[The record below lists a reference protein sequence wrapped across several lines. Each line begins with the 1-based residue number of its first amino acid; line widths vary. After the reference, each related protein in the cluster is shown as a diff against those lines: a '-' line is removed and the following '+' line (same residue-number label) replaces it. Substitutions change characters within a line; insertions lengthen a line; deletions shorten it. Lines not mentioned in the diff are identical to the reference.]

1 MKETWTIL
9 ISTMLCVTAAVNAAD
24 FSDKQ
29 ADVNSLPNVPEAFE
43 VTLFAREPLVRQPCS
58 MAFDARGRLFVGM
71 GPQYRNPTPETP
83 GDSVVMVLDTDHD
96 GQADQTKVFATG
108 FNAVQGLAWHG
119 RDLWVANAPDLTV
132 VRDLDGDD
140 EADEYVRIY
149 TDLGN
154 LEHGLHGLTWAPDGK
169 LYMSKGNSKG
179 LTQPGRVAPK
189 PFRDLWGVTAP
200 PGTPDFPEPQ
210 VFQKQDYRHAYHD
223 PADDWGMDGGVL
235 RCDDGGGNLEI
246 VSRGFRNPWDIALDD
261 GFDWLGTDND
271 QTTGDRVFM
280 PFDGAHFGWNH
291 PWSSHWS
298 AASHLPTA
306 PVSGPL
312 FEGSGTGVVF
322 GDSPQFPPEYRGVYF
337 INDWL
342 RKTTFVW
349 RPHWDGA
356 LMRPRDGDWEPFIVG
371 GDSLFRPTDI
381 EFGPDGALWVLG
393 WSSGYG
399 AEWKDGQLTNEGR
412 IFRITWK
419 EAPPITATAGSGIRQ
434 NSLSPSQ
441 GILANSTTSQLIG
454 DFSSPLSVRRIDAQD
469 ELVRRGAPIRD
480 ALIETLQSGRLTKIQ
495 ETWTAWALGRIAV
508 DDTSIDQFFA
518 QLSTGGSKT
527 KASLNL
533 RIQAVRILG
542 ERARRGAS
550 FAGLDDAMRTSLVD
564 DEPRVRM
571 AAVQAVL
578 RSGRKVD
585 NLHEELCSLL
595 DRESDAT
602 VYYAAWQ
609 ALRRLLS
616 EADLR
621 SLLDD
626 PRGPVQRAAL
636 LALLE
641 THSLSRQEVAAVLAK
656 RTAPAVR
663 EIAELWL
670 AKAGAGA
677 AEPVVRGRP
686 IDAPSVA
693 SAVPSNDGVAVVGR
707 LSTKSHHRYRI
718 QPGGLRPG
726 AAAYSDRN
734 YRFSTMPDELV
745 GLDIVQT
752 ANNDDGSQGDDWL
765 SVDALLPVRV
775 YVGNDMRQTP
785 PKWLSEEFRRT
796 EHIVAIDEG
805 ARFQLFVRDY
815 SAGPVA
821 LGGNT
826 NDGKSGGKG
835 NYIVAVQPQPLQKQ
849 ETSATVEQ
857 ALALLETADA
867 ARGELLFRHVGGA
880 GCFKCHSLDDA
891 RNAFGP
897 NLGGVGLRANHRH
910 LVQSIIDPSAV
921 ITEGFTMQTVL
932 TDDGKTYSGVLLEE
946 SGLSVSL
953 GMSTGERVDI
963 PKSQI
968 EERRTSRVSAMPSM
982 ANILSPQQ
990 VADVAAFLALRK
1002 TAVSKPVADPDARFS
1017 VQEKRDRMII
1027 SLSGQSIAEF
1037 VFSDPKILRPYFAQ
1051 VRTPSGSQ
1059 VTRNHPPVAGVDA
1072 TDHDTM
1078 HPGIWL
1084 AFGDISGH
1092 DFWRNKGR
1100 IEHLRFIEPPTTKNN
1115 SLTFATQ
1122 SRLLSPDGSELC
1134 RMRSRFEL
1142 HARPVGWLLSWE
1154 ATFQSDTGE
1163 FSFGDQEEMGFGA
1176 RVATPLTEKNGGV
1189 ITSSTGRRTAAST
1202 WGQAAAWCDY
1212 SGKLGSHPVGITLIP
1227 DADNFRA
1234 SWWHNRDYGVFVA
1247 NPFGRAAMKQG
1258 DKSTVTIPRG
1268 QPFRIRFTAVIHEG
1282 RAFNPEAELQALLE
1296 EREPVEARTKKES
1309 P

>member
-1 MKETWTIL
+1 MKETWTLL
-9 ISTMLCVTAAVNAAD
+9 ISTMLCVTAAANAAD

-29 ADVNSLPNVPEAFE
+29 ADTDALPTVPAAFE

-210 VFQKQDYRHAYHD
+210 VFRKQDYRHAYHD

-261 GFDWLGTDND
+261 GFNWLGTDND

-298 AASHLPTA
+298 AAPHPPTA

-322 GDSPQFPPEYRGVYF
+322 GDSLQFPPEYRSVFF

-356 LMRPRDGDWEPFIVG
+356 LMRPRGGDWEPFIVG
-371 GDSLFRPTDI
+371 GKSLFRPTDI

-399 AEWKDGQLTNEGR
+399 AEWKDGHLTNEGR

-419 EAPPITATAGSGIRQ
+419 EAPPITVTGKGQ
-434 NSLSPSQ
+434 SLKKCSVEE
-441 GILANSTTSQLIG
+441 LIG

-469 ELVRRGAPIRD
+469 ELVRRGAPIRQT
-480 ALIETLQSGRLTKIQ
+480 LIETLQSGRLTKMQ
-495 ETWTAWALGRIAV
+495 ETWTAWTLGRIAI
-508 DDTSIDQFFA
+508 DDTTIDQFFV
-518 QLSTGGSKT
+518 QLPAGRSKAR
-527 KASLNL
+527 ASLNL
-533 RIQAVRILG
+533 RIQTVRILG
-542 ERARRGAS
+542 ERARRGES
-550 FAGLDDAMRTSLVD
+550 FAGLDDALRASLVD

-578 RSGRKVD
+578 RAGRKGEG
-585 NLHEELCSLL
+585 LHEELCSLL

-602 VYYAAWQ
+602 VFYSGWQ

-616 EADLR
+616 EADLC

-641 THSLSRQEVAAVLAK
+641 THSLSRQEVAAVRA
-656 RTAPAVR
+656 RDTAPEVR
-663 EIAELWL
+663 KIAELWL
-670 AKAGAGA
+670 EKAGGGA

-693 SAVPSNDGVAVVGR
+693 SAVPSNDRVAVVGR
-707 LSTKSHHRYRI
+707 LSTKSSHRYRI

-734 YRFSTMPDELV
+734 YRFSTVADELE
-745 GLDIVQT
+745 GLDLVQT

-765 SVDALLPVRV
+765 SVDALLPIRV

-785 PKWLSEEFRRT
+785 PKWLSKAFRRT
-796 EHIVAIDEG
+796 EHVVAIDEG
-805 ARFQLFVRDY
+805 TRFQLFVREY

-826 NDGKSGGKG
+826 DDGKPGGKG
-835 NYIVAVQPQPLQKQ
+835 NYIVAVQLQPLQKQ
-849 ETSATVEQ
+849 ETPATVEQ
-857 ALALLETADA
+857 GLALLETADA

-897 NLGGVGLRANHRH
+897 NLGGVGLRANPRH
-910 LVQSIIDPSAV
+910 LVQSIIDPSAI

-953 GMSTGERVDI
+953 GLSSGERVDI
-963 PKSQI
+963 PKSQV

-1002 TAVSKPVADPDARFS
+1002 TAVTKPVADPDARFS

-1027 SLSGQSIAEF
+1027 TLSGQSIAEF
-1037 VFSDPKILRPYFAQ
+1037 VFSNPKILRPYFAQ
-1051 VRTPSGSQ
+1051 VRTLSGRQ

-1072 TDHDTM
+1072 TDHATM
-1078 HPGIWL
+1078 HPGIWM
-1084 AFGDISGH
+1084 AFGDVSGH

-1100 IEHLRFIEPPTTKNN
+1100 IEHLRFTEPPTTNNN

-1122 SRLLSPDGSELC
+1122 SRLLSRDSSELC
-1134 RMRSRFEL
+1134 RMLCRFEL
-1142 HARPVGWLLSWE
+1142 RARPAGWLLSWE

-1163 FSFGDQEEMGFGA
+1163 FFFGDQEEMGFGA

-1189 ITSSTGRRTAAST
+1189 ITSSTGRRSAAST
-1202 WGQAAAWCDY
+1202 WGQVAAWCDY

-1268 QPFRIRFTAVIHEG
+1268 QPFRIRFRAVIHEG
-1282 RAFNPEAELQALLE
+1282 RDFDPEAELRDLLE

>member
-1 MKETWTIL
+1 MKETWTLL
-9 ISTMLCVTAAVNAAD
+9 ISTILCVAAAANAAD
-24 FSDKQ
+24 FNDKQ
-29 ADVNSLPNVPEAFE
+29 ADTDALPAVPEAFE

-140 EADEYVRIY
+140 EADKYVRIY

-210 VFQKQDYRHAYHD
+210 VFRKQDYRHAYHD

-261 GFDWLGTDND
+261 GFNWLGTDND

-291 PWSSHWS
+291 SWSSHWS
-298 AASHLPTA
+298 AAPHPPTA

-322 GDSPQFPPEYRGVYF
+322 GDSLQFPREYRSVFF

-356 LMRPRDGDWEPFIVG
+356 LMRPCGGDWEPFIVG
-371 GDSLFRPTDI
+371 GKSLFRPTDI

-399 AEWKDGQLTNEGR
+399 AEWKDDQLTNEGR

-419 EAPPITATAGSGIRQ
+419 EAPPITVTGKGQ
-434 NSLSPSQ
+434 SLKKCSVEE
-441 GILANSTTSQLIG
+441 LIG

-469 ELVRRGAPIRD
+469 ELVRRGVLARQE
-480 ALIETLQSGRLTKIQ
+480 LVERLRSGRLPKIQ
-495 ETWTAWALGRIAV
+495 ETWTAWTLGRIAIE
-508 DDTSIDQFFA
+508 DTTIDRFFA
-518 QLSTGGSKT
+518 QLLADGSKPRD
-527 KASLNL
+527 SLNL
-533 RIQAVRILG
+533 RIQSVRLLG

-550 FAGLDDAMRTSLVD
+550 FAGLDDALRTSLVA

-578 RSGRKVD
+578 RAGRKGES
-585 NLHEELCSLL
+585 LHEELCSLL
-595 DRESDAT
+595 ERESDAT
-602 VYYAAWQ
+602 VFYAGWQ

-641 THSLSRQEVAAVLAK
+641 THSLSRREVAAVVAK
-656 RTAPAVR
+656 NTAPEVR
-663 EIAELWL
+663 KIAELWL
-670 AKAGAGA
+670 AKAGIEA

-686 IDAPSVA
+686 IDASSLS
-693 SAVPSNDGVAVVGR
+693 SAVPSNGGVAVVGR
-707 LSTKSHHRYRI
+707 LSTKSRDAYRI
-718 QPGGLRPG
+718 HPGGLRIG

-734 YRFSTMPDELV
+734 YRFSTVPDQLV
-745 GLDIVQT
+745 GLDLVQT
-752 ANNDDGSQGDDWL
+752 ANNDDGSRGNDWL
-765 SVDALLPVRV
+765 SVDARLPVRV
-775 YVGNDMRQTP
+775 FVGNDMRQTP
-785 PKWLSEEFRRT
+785 PKWLSEKFRRT
-796 EHIVAIDEG
+796 EHVVAIDEG
-805 ARFQLFVRDY
+805 ARFQLFVREY

-826 NDGKSGGKG
+826 DDGKPGGKG
-835 NYIVAVQPQPLQKQ
+835 NYIVAVQPQPLRKQ
-849 ETSATVEQ
+849 ETPATVEL

-867 ARGELLFRHVGGA
+867 ARGEMLFRHVGGA
-880 GCFKCHSLDDA
+880 GCFKCHSLDDK

-897 NLGGVGLRANHRH
+897 NLGSVGLRANHRH
-910 LVQSIIDPSAV
+910 LVQSIIKPSAV

-932 TDDGKTYSGVLLEE
+932 TEDGKTFSGVLLEE

-953 GMSTGERVDI
+953 GISTGERVDI
-963 PKSQI
+963 SKSRI
-968 EERRTSRVSAMPSM
+968 EERHSSRVSAMPSL
-982 ANILSPQQ
+982 ANNLSPQQ
-990 VADVAAFLALRK
+990 VADVATFLALQK
-1002 TAVSKPVADPDARFS
+1002 AAVSKPVADPEAQFS
-1017 VQEKRDRMII
+1017 VREKPDRLII

-1037 VFSDPKILRPYFAQ
+1037 VFSDPKILRPYFSQ
-1051 VRTPSGSQ
+1051 VRTPSGRQ

-1084 AFGDISGH
+1084 AFGDVSGH

-1100 IEHLRFIEPPTTKNN
+1100 IEHLRFTEPPTTKNN
-1115 SLTFATQ
+1115 SLSFATQ
-1122 SRLLSPDGSELC
+1122 SRLLSPDSSELC
-1134 RMRSRFEL
+1134 RMLSRFEL
-1142 HARPVGWLLSWE
+1142 RVRPAGWLLSWV

-1189 ITSSTGRRTAAST
+1189 ITSSTDRRSAAST

-1212 SGKLGSHPVGITLIP
+1212 SGKLGAHPVGITLIP
-1227 DADNFRA
+1227 DADNFRE

-1258 DKSTVTIPRG
+1258 DNSTVTIRRG
-1268 QPFRIRFTAVIHEG
+1268 QPFHICFNAVIHEG
-1282 RAFNPEAELQALLE
+1282 RDFDPRAELRVIQEVGDPPA
-1296 EREPVEARTKKES
+1296 ARTTKGS

>member
-9 ISTMLCVTAAVNAAD
+9 ISTMLCVTAAANAAD

-29 ADVNSLPNVPEAFE
+29 ADTDALPAVPAAFE

-210 VFQKQDYRHAYHD
+210 VFRKQVYRHAYHD

-246 VSRGFRNPWDIALDD
+246 VSRGFRNPWDVALDD
-261 GFDWLGTDND
+261 GFNWLGTDND

-298 AASHLPTA
+298 AAPHPPTA

-356 LMRPRDGDWEPFIVG
+356 LMRPRGGDWEPFIVG
-371 GDSLFRPTDI
+371 GKSLFRPTDI

-419 EAPPITATAGSGIRQ
+419 EAPPIKATGKGR
-434 NSLSPSQ
+434 SLKKYSVEE
-441 GILANSTTSQLIG
+441 LIS

-469 ELVRRGAPIRD
+469 ELVRRGAPVRQT
-480 ALIETLQSGRLTKIQ
+480 LIETLQSGRLTKMQ
-495 ETWTAWALGRIAV
+495 ETWTAWTLGRIAI
-508 DDTSIDQFFA
+508 DDTTIDQFFA
-518 QLSTGGSKT
+518 QLLAHGSKPRP
-527 KASLNL
+527 SLSL

-550 FAGLDDAMRTSLVD
+550 FAGLNDALRTSLAD

-578 RSGRKVD
+578 RANRR
-585 NLHEELCSLL
+585 NLYEELCSLL
-595 DRESDAT
+595 ERESDAT

-857 ALALLETADA
+857 ALALLETADP
-867 ARGELLFRHVGGA
+867 ARGELLFRHVSGA
-880 GCFKCHSLDDA
+880 GCFKCHSLDAA
-891 RNAFGP
+891 RNVFGP

-910 LVQSIIDPSAV
+910 LVQSIIEPSAV

-990 VADVAAFLALRK
+990 VADVAAFLAVQK
-1002 TAVSKPVADPDARFS
+1002 TAVSKPNVDPDARFS
-1017 VQEKRDRMII
+1017 VKEKPDRLII
-1027 SLSGQSIAEF
+1027 SLSEQSIAEF

-1051 VRTPSGSQ
+1051 VRTPSGRQ
-1059 VTRNHPPVAGVDA
+1059 VTRNHPPVAGVDG

-1084 AFGDISGH
+1084 AFGDVSGH

-1100 IEHLRFIEPPTTKNN
+1100 IDHLRFTEPPTTKNN
-1115 SLTFATQ
+1115 VLTFATQ
-1122 SRLLSPDGSELC
+1122 SRLLRSDGSELC

-1142 HARPVGWLLSWE
+1142 YARPVGWLLSWE

-1189 ITSSTGRRTAAST
+1189 ITSSTGRRSAAST
-1202 WGQAAAWCDY
+1202 WGQVAAWCDY
-1212 SGKLGSHPVGITLIP
+1212 SGKLGERPVGITLIP

-1282 RAFNPEAELQALLE
+1282 QNFAPAAELRAIQ
-1296 EREPVEARTKKES
+1296 EARDQSEAGTKKES

>member
-1 MKETWTIL
+1 MKKTWALL
-9 ISTMLCVTAAVNAAD
+9 ISTMLCVTAAARAAD
-24 FSDKQ
+24 FNGKQ
-29 ADVNSLPNVPEAFE
+29 ADVDALPTVPAAFQ
-43 VTLFAREPLVRQPCS
+43 VTMFAREPLVRQPCS

-71 GPQYRNPTPETP
+71 GPQYRNPTPKTP

-108 FNAVQGLAWHG
+108 FNAVQGMAWHG

-132 VRDLDGDD
+132 VRDLDRDD

-200 PGTPDFPEPQ
+200 PGTPGFPEQQ
-210 VFQKQDYRHAYHD
+210 VFSKQDYRHAYHD

-246 VSRGFRNPWDIALDD
+246 VSRGFRNPWDIAMDD
-261 GFDWLGTDND
+261 GFHWLGTDND

-298 AASHLPTA
+298 AAPHPPTA

-322 GDSPQFPPEYRGVYF
+322 GDSPQFPPEYRGVFF

-356 LMRPRDGDWEPFIVG
+356 LMRPRGGDWEPFIVG
-371 GDSLFRPTDI
+371 GKSLFRPTDI

-399 AEWKDGQLTNEGR
+399 AEWKDGHLTNEGR

-419 EAPPITATAGSGIRQ
+419 ETPPIKAMVTDEG
-434 NSLSPSQ
+434 
-441 GILANSTTSQLIG
+441 QLVNQRSVEELIS
-454 DFSSPLSVRRIDAQD
+454 DFTSPLSVRRIDAQD
-469 ELVRRGAPIRD
+469 ELVRRGGPGRD
-480 ALIETLQSGRLTKIQ
+480 ALIETLRSGRLTKMQ
-495 ETWTAWALGRIAV
+495 ETWTAWTLGRIAI
-508 DDTSIDQFFA
+508 DDTTIDQFLA
-518 QLSTGGSKT
+518 QLSAGGSR
-527 KASLNL
+527 APSSLNL

-550 FAGLDDAMRTSLVD
+550 FAGLDDALRASLVD

-578 RSGRKVD
+578 RANRR
-585 NLHEELCSLL
+585 NLYVELCSLL
-595 DRESDAT
+595 ERESDAT

-677 AEPVVRGRP
+677 AQPVVRGRP

-707 LSTKSHHRYRI
+707 LSTKSRHRYRI

-726 AAAYSDRN
+726 MAAYSDRN
-734 YRFSTMPDELV
+734 YCFSTVPDELV
-745 GLDIVQT
+745 GLDLVQT
-752 ANNDDGSQGDDWL
+752 ANNDDGSRGNDWL
-765 SVDALLPVRV
+765 SVDARLPVRV

-805 ARFQLFVRDY
+805 ARFQLYVREY

-826 NDGKSGGKG
+826 DDGKSGGKG

-857 ALALLETADA
+857 ALVLLDTADT

-897 NLGGVGLRANHRH
+897 NLGGVGLRANPRH

-968 EERRTSRVSAMPSM
+968 DERRSSRVSAMPSM
-982 ANILSPQQ
+982 ADVLSPQQ
-990 VADVAAFLALRK
+990 VADVAMFLALRK
-1002 TAVSKPVADPDARFS
+1002 TAASKPVADPDARFS
-1017 VQEKRDRMII
+1017 VKEKPDRLII
-1027 SLSGQSIAEF
+1027 SLSEQSIAEF

-1051 VRTPSGSQ
+1051 VRTLSGRQ

-1084 AFGDISGH
+1084 AFGDVSGH

-1100 IEHLRFIEPPTTKNN
+1100 IEHLRFTEPPTTKNN

-1122 SRLLSPDGSELC
+1122 SRLLRSDGDELC
-1134 RMRSRFEL
+1134 DMRSRFEL
-1142 HARPVGWLLSWE
+1142 HARPAGWLLSWE
-1154 ATFQSDTGE
+1154 ATFQSDTRE

-1212 SGKLGSHPVGITLIP
+1212 SGKLGTHPVGITLIP

-1258 DKSTVTIPRG
+1258 DKSSVTIPRG
-1268 QPFRIRFTAVIHEG
+1268 QPFRIGFTAVIHEG
-1282 RAFNPEAELQALLE
+1282 LAFNPEAELQALLE
-1296 EREPVEARTKKES
+1296 EREPVDARTKKGS

>member
-1 MKETWTIL
+1 MKKTWALL
-9 ISTMLCVTAAVNAAD
+9 ISTMLCVSAAASAAD
-24 FSDKQ
+24 FNDKQ
-29 ADVNSLPNVPEAFE
+29 ADVDALPTVPAAFK
-43 VTLFAREPLVRQPCS
+43 VTMFAREPLVRQPCS

-96 GQADQTKVFATG
+96 GQADHTKVFATG

-154 LEHGLHGLTWAPDGK
+154 LEHGLHGLTWAPDGR

-200 PGTPDFPEPQ
+200 PGTPDFPEPH
-210 VFQKQDYRHAYHD
+210 VFRKQDYRHAYHD

-261 GFDWLGTDND
+261 GFNWLGTDND

-298 AASHLPTA
+298 AAPHPPTA

-322 GDSPQFPPEYRGVYF
+322 GDSLQFPPEYRSVFF

-419 EAPPITATAGSGIRQ
+419 EAPPVKAMVAGEGRSIEKC
-434 NSLSPSQ
+434 SVEE
-441 GILANSTTSQLIG
+441 LIS

-469 ELVRRGAPIRD
+469 ELVRRGGPGRD
-480 ALIETLQSGRLTKIQ
+480 ALIETLRSGRLTKMQ
-495 ETWTAWALGRIAV
+495 ETWTAWALGRIAI
-508 DDTSIDQFFA
+508 DDTTIDQFFA
-518 QLSTGGSKT
+518 QLPAGGSKAR
-527 KASLNL
+527 ASLNL

-542 ERARRGAS
+542 DRAGRGAS
-550 FAGLDDAMRTSLVD
+550 FAGLDDALRASLVD
-564 DEPRVRM
+564 VEPRVRM

-578 RSGRKVD
+578 RANRQ
-585 NLHEELCSLL
+585 NLYVELCSLL
-595 DRESDAT
+595 ERESDST
-602 VYYAAWQ
+602 VFYAAWQ
-609 ALRRLLS
+609 ALRRLLR

-636 LALLE
+636 LSLLE
-641 THSLSRQEVAAVLAK
+641 THSLSRQEVAAVLEK
-656 RTAPAVR
+656 NNAPEVR

-670 AKAGAGA
+670 AKAGVGA
-677 AEPVVRGRP
+677 AAPVVRGRP
-686 IDAPSVA
+686 IDASSVS
-693 SAVPSNDGVAVVGR
+693 SAVPSNDGVAVVGE
-707 LSTKSHHRYRI
+707 LSTKSQHRYRI
-718 QPGGLRPG
+718 QPGGLLPG
-726 AAAYSDRN
+726 IAAYSDRN
-734 YRFSTMPDELV
+734 YRFSTVPDELV
-745 GLDIVQT
+745 GLDLVQT
-752 ANNDDGSQGDDWL
+752 ANDDDGSRGDDWL
-765 SVDALLPVRV
+765 SFKALLPVRV
-775 YVGNDMRQTP
+775 HVGNDMRQTP
-785 PKWLSEEFRRT
+785 PQWLSEEFRRT

-805 ARFQLFVRDY
+805 ARFQLYVREY

-826 NDGKSGGKG
+826 DDGISGGKG
-835 NYIVAVQPQPLQKQ
+835 NYIVAVQPQPFAKR
-849 ETSATVEQ
+849 ETPTTVEQ
-857 ALALLETADA
+857 ALPLLETADA
-867 ARGELLFRHVGGA
+867 ARGELLFRHAGGA
-880 GCFKCHSLDDA
+880 GCFKCHSLDAA

-897 NLGGVGLRANHRH
+897 NLGGIGLRANHRH
-910 LVQSIIDPSAV
+910 LVQSIIEPSAV
-921 ITEGFTMQTVL
+921 ITEGFTMQTIL
-932 TDDGKTYSGVLLEE
+932 TDAGKMFSGVLLEE

-968 EERRTSRVSAMPSM
+968 EERRNSRVSAMPSM
-982 ANILSPQQ
+982 ANVLSPQQ
-990 VADVAAFLALRK
+990 VADVAAFLAMQK
-1002 TAVSKPVADPDARFS
+1002 TDLSKPVADPPGRFS
-1017 VQEKRDRMII
+1017 VKEKRDRLII
-1027 SLSGQSIAEF
+1027 SLSGQPIAEF

-1051 VRTPSGSQ
+1051 VRTPSGHQ

-1084 AFGDISGH
+1084 AFGDVSGH

-1100 IEHLRFIEPPTTKNN
+1100 IEHLRFTEPPTTKNN

-1134 RMRSRFEL
+1134 RMLSRFEL
-1142 HARPVGWLLSWE
+1142 RARPAGWLLSWE

-1212 SGKLGSHPVGITLIP
+1212 SGKLGAHPVGITLIP

-1258 DKSTVTIPRG
+1258 DKSSVTIPRG
-1268 QPFRIRFTAVIHEG
+1268 QPFRIGFTAVIHEG
-1282 RAFNPEAELQALLE
+1282 LAFNPEAELQALLE
-1296 EREPVEARTKKES
+1296 ERVPAEARAKKES

>member
-1 MKETWTIL
+1 MKETWTLL
-9 ISTMLCVTAAVNAAD
+9 ISTILCVAAAANAAD
-24 FSDKQ
+24 FNDKQ
-29 ADVNSLPNVPEAFE
+29 ADTDALPAVPEAFE

-140 EADEYVRIY
+140 EADKYVRIY

-210 VFQKQDYRHAYHD
+210 VFRKQDYRHAYHD

-261 GFDWLGTDND
+261 GFNWLGTDND

-291 PWSSHWS
+291 SWSSHWS
-298 AASHLPTA
+298 AAPHPPTA

-322 GDSPQFPPEYRGVYF
+322 GDSLQFPREYRSVFF

-356 LMRPRDGDWEPFIVG
+356 LMRPCGGDWEPFIVG
-371 GDSLFRPTDI
+371 GKSLFRPTDI
-381 EFGPDGALWVLG
+381 GFGPDGALWVLG

-399 AEWKDGQLTNEGR
+399 AEWKDDQLTNEGR

-419 EAPPITATAGSGIRQ
+419 EAPPITVTGKGQ
-434 NSLSPSQ
+434 SLKKCSVEE
-441 GILANSTTSQLIG
+441 LIG

-469 ELVRRGAPIRD
+469 ELVRRGVLARQE
-480 ALIETLQSGRLTKIQ
+480 LVERLRSGRLPKIQ
-495 ETWTAWALGRIAV
+495 ETWTAWTLGRIAI
-508 DDTSIDQFFA
+508 DDTTIDRFFA
-518 QLSTGGSKT
+518 QLLADGSKPRD
-527 KASLNL
+527 SLNL
-533 RIQAVRILG
+533 RIQSVRLLG

-550 FAGLDDAMRTSLVD
+550 FAGLDDALRTSLVA

-578 RSGRKVD
+578 RAGRKGES
-585 NLHEELCSLL
+585 LHEELCSLL
-595 DRESDAT
+595 ERESDAT
-602 VYYAAWQ
+602 VFYAGWQ

-641 THSLSRQEVAAVLAK
+641 THSLSRREVAAVVAK
-656 RTAPAVR
+656 NTAPEVR
-663 EIAELWL
+663 KIAELWL
-670 AKAGAGA
+670 AKAGIEA

-686 IDAPSVA
+686 IDASSLS
-693 SAVPSNDGVAVVGR
+693 SAVPSNGGVAVVGR
-707 LSTKSHHRYRI
+707 LSTKSRDAYRI
-718 QPGGLRPG
+718 HPGGLRIG

-734 YRFSTMPDELV
+734 YRFSTVPDQLV
-745 GLDIVQT
+745 GLDLVQT
-752 ANNDDGSQGDDWL
+752 ANNDDGSRGNDWL
-765 SVDALLPVRV
+765 SVDARLPVRV
-775 YVGNDMRQTP
+775 FVGNDMRQTP
-785 PKWLSEEFRRT
+785 PKWLSEKFRRT
-796 EHIVAIDEG
+796 EHVVAIDEG
-805 ARFQLFVRDY
+805 ARFQLFVREY

-826 NDGKSGGKG
+826 DDGKPGGKA
-835 NYIVAVQPQPLQKQ
+835 NYIVAVQPQPLRKQ
-849 ETSATVEQ
+849 ETPATVEL

-867 ARGELLFRHVGGA
+867 ARGEMLFRHVGGA
-880 GCFKCHSLDDA
+880 GCFKCHSLDDK

-897 NLGGVGLRANHRH
+897 NLGSVGLRANHRH
-910 LVQSIIDPSAV
+910 LVQSIIKPSAV

-932 TDDGKTYSGVLLEE
+932 TEDGKTFSGVLLEE

-963 PKSQI
+963 SKSRI
-968 EERRTSRVSAMPSM
+968 EERHSSRVSAMPSL
-982 ANILSPQQ
+982 ANNLSPQQ
-990 VADVAAFLALRK
+990 VADVATFLALQK
-1002 TAVSKPVADPDARFS
+1002 AAVSKPVADPEAQFS
-1017 VQEKRDRMII
+1017 VREKPDRLII

-1037 VFSDPKILRPYFAQ
+1037 VFSDPKILRPYFSQ
-1051 VRTPSGSQ
+1051 VRTPSGRQ

-1084 AFGDISGH
+1084 AFGDVSGH

-1100 IEHLRFIEPPTTKNN
+1100 IEHLRFTEPPTTKNN
-1115 SLTFATQ
+1115 SLSFATQ
-1122 SRLLSPDGSELC
+1122 SRLLSPDSSELC
-1134 RMRSRFEL
+1134 RMLSRFEL
-1142 HARPVGWLLSWE
+1142 RVRPAGWLLSWV

-1189 ITSSTGRRTAAST
+1189 ITSSTDRRSAAST

-1212 SGKLGSHPVGITLIP
+1212 SGKLGAHPVGITLIP
-1227 DADNFRA
+1227 DADNFRE

-1258 DKSTVTIPRG
+1258 DNSTVTIRRG
-1268 QPFRIRFTAVIHEG
+1268 QPFHICFNAVIHEG
-1282 RAFNPEAELQALLE
+1282 RDFDPRAELRVIQEVGDPPA
-1296 EREPVEARTKKES
+1296 ARTTKGS

>member
-1 MKETWTIL
+1 MKETWTLL
-9 ISTMLCVTAAVNAAD
+9 ISTMLFVTTAANAAD

-29 ADVNSLPNVPEAFE
+29 ADVDALPAVPEAFE

-58 MAFDARGRLFVGM
+58 MTFDARGRLFVGM

-83 GDSVVMVLDTDHD
+83 GDSVVMVLDTNGD

-200 PGTPDFPEPQ
+200 SGTPDFPEPQ
-210 VFQKQDYRHAYHD
+210 VFSKQDYRHAYHD
-223 PADDWGMDGGVL
+223 PADDWGTDGGVL
-235 RCDDGGGNLEI
+235 RCDDGGANLEI

-298 AASHLPTA
+298 AAPHPPTA

-322 GDSPQFPPEYRGVYF
+322 GDSLQFPPEYRSVFF

-356 LMRPRDGDWEPFIVG
+356 LMRPRGGDWEPFIVG
-371 GDSLFRPTDI
+371 GKSLFRPTDI

-419 EAPPITATAGSGIRQ
+419 EAPPITVTGKGQ
-434 NSLSPSQ
+434 SLKKCSVEE
-441 GILANSTTSQLIG
+441 LIG

-469 ELVRRGAPIRD
+469 ELVRRGVSVRQT
-480 ALIETLQSGRLTKIQ
+480 LIETLQSGRLTKMQ
-495 ETWTAWALGRIAV
+495 ETWTVWTLGRIAI
-508 DDTSIDQFFA
+508 DDKTIDQFFA
-518 QLSTGGSKT
+518 QLPAGGSKAR
-527 KASLNL
+527 ASLNL

-550 FAGLDDAMRTSLVD
+550 FAGLDDALLASLVD
-564 DEPRVRM
+564 LEPRVRM
-571 AAVQAVL
+571 AAVKAVL
-578 RSGRKVD
+578 RANRR
-585 NLHEELCSLL
+585 NLYVELCSLL
-595 DRESDAT
+595 ERESDAT
-602 VYYAAWQ
+602 VYYADWQ

-621 SLLDD
+621 SLLAD
-626 PRGPVQRAAL
+626 PRSPVQRAAL

-641 THSLSRQEVAAVLAK
+641 THSLSRREVAAVLEK
-656 RTAPAVR
+656 NNAPGVR
-663 EIAELWL
+663 EIAESWL

-677 AEPVVRGRP
+677 AQPVVRGRP
-686 IDAPSVA
+686 IDAPTVA
-693 SAVPSNDGVAVVGR
+693 SAVPSNDGVAVVGG
-707 LSTKSHHRYRI
+707 LSTKSRHTYRI

-726 AAAYSDRN
+726 MTAYSDRN
-734 YRFSTMPDELV
+734 YRFSTVPDQLV
-745 GLDIVQT
+745 RLDLVQT
-752 ANNDDGSQGDDWL
+752 ANNDDGSRGDDWL

-897 NLGGVGLRANHRH
+897 NLGGVGLRANPRH

-953 GMSTGERVDI
+953 GLSTGKRVDI

-1002 TAVSKPVADPDARFS
+1002 TAASKPVADPDARFS

-1051 VRTPSGSQ
+1051 VRTPSGRQ

-1084 AFGDISGH
+1084 AFGDVSGH

-1100 IEHLRFIEPPTTKNN
+1100 IEHLRFTEPPTTKNN
-1115 SLTFATQ
+1115 SLTFATL
-1122 SRLLSPDGSELC
+1122 SRLKSPAGGELC

-1142 HARPVGWLLSWE
+1142 HVRPAGWLLSWE
-1154 ATFQSDTGE
+1154 ATFQSNTRE

-1212 SGKLGSHPVGITLIP
+1212 SGKLGEHPVGITLIP

-1268 QPFRIRFTAVIHEG
+1268 QPFRIRFTAVIHKG
-1282 RAFNPEAELQALLE
+1282 RGFDPEAELRALQE